1 MFAPASGI
9 PEDPATGGAAG
20 PLGCY
25 LVRHGVIAA
34 APRAEF
40 TIEQGIEM
48 GRPSFIRIAIEQD
61 GRAITAVRVGGNC
74 CFVGEGDL
82 EIP

>member
-1 MFAPASGI
+1 
-9 PEDPATGGAAG
+9 
-20 PLGCY
+20 
-25 LVRHGVIAA
+25 VIEA

-40 TIEQGIEM
+40 TCEQGIEM
-48 GRPSFIRIAIEQD
+48 GRSSFIRIVIEQEA
-61 GRAITAVRVGGNC
+61 GAITAVRVGGKC